1 MSSTG
6 RALPWKSKRVVPRLY
21 ADLAR
26 ARTSDDPDAAG
37 TWYAR
42 ALGEADALRIPLDLR
57 EVAIAYATWL
67 IGRGEHG
74 RAGALAE
81 RVAGF
86 AARDFGSALLQVRV
100 QQAMGDEALWRSALA
115 RAQALA
121 GDRVIPPA
129 LATSVATR

>member
-1 MSSTG
+1 M
-6 RALPWKSKRVVPRLY
+6 Y
-21 ADLAR
+21 ADFAQAR
-26 ARTSDDPDAAG
+26 TTSDDEAAG

-57 EVAIAYATWL
+57 EVATAYAGWL
-67 IGRGEHG
+67 IERGDPA
-74 RAGALAE
+74 RAAALAE

-100 QQAMGDEALWRSALA
+100 QQSKGDEALWRNALA

-121 GDRVIPPA
+121 GERRIPLA
-129 LATSVATR
+129 LASPPTVAASR